1 MRMLRLLVAM
11 LPSLTVPVLSQE
23 PAERP
28 GAERLGLVG
37 MTFDRWEGSAG
48 PALLRPTVRFTEFRG
63 PLGADFAIAFFPD
76 GFSLRPPLITTGLEA
91 GLVDRIAV
99 GPASVLLEG
108 GAAAIVAA
116 GIGGEEYLRVVPGVH
131 YGLGLLVPVEAKA
144 LIRADLT
151 RHLYRVE
158 GRTVGI
164 WSVGVGFVVGRRR

>member
-1 MRMLRLLVAM
+1 MRTLQWLVAL
-11 LPSLTVPVLSQE
+11 LPSLTMPALSQE
-23 PAERP
+23 PAER
-28 GAERLGLVG
+28 LSLTG

-48 PALLRPTVRFTEFRG
+48 PALLRPTLRFTDFRG

-76 GFSLRPPLITTGLEA
+76 GFSLRPPLITAGLEA

-116 GIGGEEYLRVVPGVH
+116 GLGGDQYLRIVPGVH
-131 YGLGLLVPVEAKA
+131 YGAGLLLPLEARA
-144 LIRADLT
+144 MIRADLT